1 VTLLERAPLLARL
14 GVLLDEARRGH
25 GHLALLA
32 GEAGVGKT
40 TLLDAFCSEHPTTR
54 TLRGACDPVTPP
66 RPFAPLFDMAATSG
80 GQLRSALEIG
90 DRDTVID
97 AFAGLI
103 RPGAGTPTLVVLEDM
118 HWADEALLDLLRV
131 VGRRVDRTSAL
142 IIVSYRNDEVG
153 GHHPLRL
160 ALGDVPTQATVELP
174 VPPLSPS
181 AVAQLARGS
190 DIDAAELFA
199 VTGGNA
205 FFVTEVLAAGGSTVP
220 VAVRD
225 AVLARVRR
233 LPAAARRVVEAA
245 AIIGQPCEPAP
256 LLRISGQDEDALEA
270 CLARGVLRIDDEAV
284 GFRHEL
290 ARRAVLDGMPRA
302 LRMALHR
309 SALDALGEGVTASD
323 PARLARHAVGAGD
336 ISSVIAL
343 APAAGRWAA
352 DLGAHREAVAH
363 YAAALPYRDRLGAA
377 ARALLLQEYALECQ
391 RVDDVQA
398 ARLAQDE
405 ALECWRRAGDR
416 IREAECLRRLSTIM
430 FFQGEPEAAMQA
442 ARAAVSILESEAP
455 DSSDLALALAT
466 LAQRSLLEWNDDDAT
481 IALGRRAMEMAE
493 RIGYEPAAVDAL
505 TTVAVAELYNGHD
518 LGWAHLEESR
528 ARATAADLNEAV
540 TRNFINLVDAA
551 MDLRRQDLAH
561 ASLAEALPYA
571 EQHGLVLEHRVLLA
585 RQAELALWCG
595 DWDVAGR
602 QSQALVDRIDSARQ
616 VRERALTLLG
626 RIRARTGDGD
636 PGPLFDEALATIGP
650 SQLQELCPLHAARA
664 EAAWILEDEART
676 AREAMLGLLP
686 AQQVTVAVTPWLWA
700 ELAFWAWRSGAIDEL
715 PEDIPEPY
723 RHAAGGRHAEAAAAW
738 EALGFPYEAATAL
751 AESDDVGHLQT
762 ALSVLN
768 DLGAAPMAR
777 RVAVRL
783 RALGERRIPRGPR
796 ASTRGNPAR
805 LTAREVEVLGL
816 VADGLRNAQIA
827 ARLVLSVKTVDRHTS
842 SILRKLEV
850 DDRDAA
856 AREAFRLGVRF
867 ERKDG

>member
-1 VTLLERAPLLARL
+1 MTLLERAPLLARL

-40 TLLDAFCSEHPTTR
+40 TLLDAFCIEHPATR

-66 RPFAPLFDMAATSG
+66 RPFAPLFDMAETSG
-80 GQLRSALEIG
+80 GHLRAALETG

-97 AFAGLI
+97 AFASLV
-103 RPGAGTPTLVVLEDM
+103 RPGAGTPTLVVFEDM

-142 IIVSYRNDEVG
+142 IVVSYRDDEVG

-160 ALGDVPTQATVELP
+160 ALGDVPAQAAVELL

-190 DIDAAELFA
+190 EIDAAELFA

-245 AIIGQPCEPAP
+245 AIFGQPCEPAP

-270 CLARGVLRIDDEAV
+270 CLARGVLRIDHEAV

-309 SALDALGEGVTASD
+309 SALDALREGVAASD

-363 YAAALPYRDRLGAA
+363 YAAVLRYRDRLDVAS
-377 ARALLLQEYALECQ
+377 RATLLEAYALEA
-391 RVDDVQA
+391 RLVDDVPA
-398 ARLAQDE
+398 ARLAQEE
-405 ALECWRRAGDR
+405 ALECWRRVGDR
-416 IREAECLRRLSTIM
+416 VREAECRRQLSTTM
-430 FFQGEPEAAMQA
+430 YFQGEVEGAMRAAEAAVTM
-442 ARAAVSILESEAP
+442 LESDAP
-455 DSSDLALALAT
+455 GTPALALALAT
-466 LAQRSLLEWNDDDAT
+466 LAQRRLQEGRDDDAT
-481 IALGRRAMEMAE
+481 LAWGLRAVELAE
-493 RIGYEPAAVDAL
+493 RIGCEPAAVHAL
-505 TTVAVAELYNGHD
+505 TTVAVTEIYLGRET
-518 LGWAHLEESR
+518 GWAHLEESR
-528 ARATAADLNEAV
+528 GRAATADLKEEV
-540 TRNFINLVDAA
+540 THAFVSLVETACDMRRHDVAA
-551 MDLRRQDLAH
+551 

-571 EQHGLVLEHRVLLA
+571 ERHGLVLLHRFLLG
-585 RQAELALWCG
+585 RQAELALQRG
-595 DWDVAGR
+595 EWDDAR
-602 QSQALVDRIDSARQ
+602 RESKALLDRTDCANQLR
-616 VRERALTLLG
+616 VRALTLLG
-626 RIRARTGDGD
+626 RIRARRGDGD
-636 PGPLFDEALATIGP
+636 PWPPLDEALASVGP
-650 SQLQELCPLHAARA
+650 WQLQELCPLRAARA
-664 EAAWILEDEART
+664 EAAWLAGDPGRA
-676 AREAMLGLLP
+676 AGEAMLGLQL
-686 AQQVTVAVTPWLWA
+686 ARQSSSTAAPWWWA
-700 ELAFWAWRSGAIDEL
+700 ELAFWAWRSGAINEL

-738 EALGFPYEAATAL
+738 ETLGFPYEAATAL

-827 ARLVLSVKTVDRHTS
+827 ARLVLSVKTVDRHVS

-856 AREAFRLGVRF
+856 AREALRLGVRF